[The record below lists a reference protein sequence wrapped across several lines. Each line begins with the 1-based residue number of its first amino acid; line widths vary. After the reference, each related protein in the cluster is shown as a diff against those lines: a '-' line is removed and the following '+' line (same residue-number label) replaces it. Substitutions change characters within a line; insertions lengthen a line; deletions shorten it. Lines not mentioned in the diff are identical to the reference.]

1 MIDFYKHF
9 KLKFVVIIFLQ
20 QSILGT
26 YFFFQNPSFI
36 HVPEPI
42 GYYWYCLSDYGN
54 VVLTQKLTIIEY
66 FININ
71 YYRIIQLIYQWYL

>member
-9 KLKFVVIIFLQ
+9 KLKFMVIIVLQ

-42 GYYWYCLSDYGN
+42 MAIHTVS
-54 VVLTQKLTIIEY
+54 
-66 FININ
+66 
-71 YYRIIQLIYQWYL
+71 RIMVMSY